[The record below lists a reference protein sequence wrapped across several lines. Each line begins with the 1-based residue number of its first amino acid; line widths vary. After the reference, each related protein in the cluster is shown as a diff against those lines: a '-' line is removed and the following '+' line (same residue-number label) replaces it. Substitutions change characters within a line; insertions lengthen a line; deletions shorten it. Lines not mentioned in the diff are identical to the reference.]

1 MVVQPGSYPA
11 TPVPTAAELL
21 MLNRMGWGYVPSQRT
36 ALRAAGSPA
45 KWFEKQLAPSTI
57 AEPAIIATVDSWYSD
72 RKESAAVKW
81 ERKQSSTKSLW
92 QYAHDLSCWTMLRRI
107 YSNRTLL
114 ETMVDFWSGHLHVP
128 ANHTFAWPWRY
139 DYDTLIRKH
148 ALGRFDDLLVA
159 ASLHPAMLLYL
170 DNFRSE
176 FGNPNEN
183 QGRELLELHTVGR
196 EAGYTEAMVQSSALI
211 LSGWTVDYGRS
222 FLPSYSLAKHTTGP
236 VKVLGF
242 SDPNSARDGRALTE
256 RYLRYL
262 AHHPATAK
270 RIATKLA
277 LRFVS
282 ATPSAAYVDR
292 LADVFLAS
300 GTDIKATLRWLVAS
314 PEFTSSTMQGLVR
327 SGPEDTIATIRA
339 LGIVATGAR
348 TNSLAQLLP
357 TLCGEAI
364 YTWPRPDGPPRSA
377 DAFCTPGRMLCSA
390 NAHWQLVR
398 GDSIIDA
405 RFRATTSWLP
415 ATSLRFDAYVD
426 HLCRKILGRKS
437 TAQLLEACV
446 VATGVSPGT
455 QITRTHMV
463 ATWRFVCVAA
473 ALLDSTQHMS
483 R

>member
-1 MVVQPGSYPA
+1 MVVPPGSYPA
-11 TPVPTAAELL
+11 TPVPTAAELR
-21 MLNRMGWGYVPSQRT
+21 MLNRMGTGYQPSQL
-36 ALRAAGSPA
+36 ASLRAAGGPA
-45 KWFEKQLAPSTI
+45 NWFEKQLAPSTI
-57 AEPAIIATVDSWYSD
+57 AEPAIMTTVDSWYPD
-72 RKESAAVKW
+72 RKQSAAVKW
-81 ERKQSSTKSLW
+81 QRKQSGLKPLW

-107 YSNRTLL
+107 YSERTFF
-114 ETMVDFWSGHLHVP
+114 ETMVDFWSGHLHIP

-139 DYDTLIRKH
+139 DYDLLIRQH
-148 ALGRFDDLLVA
+148 ALGRFDDMLVA

-196 EAGYTEAMVQSSALI
+196 EAGYTEAMVKSSAWI
-211 LSGWTVDYGRS
+211 LSGWTVDYGHT
-222 FLPSYSLAKHTTGP
+222 FAPSYNVEKHTTGP
-236 VKVLGF
+236 VRVLGF
-242 SDPNSARDGRALTE
+242 SDPNSALDGRALTE

-262 AHHPATAK
+262 ANHPATAK

-282 ATPSAAYVDR
+282 NTPTAAYINR
-292 LADVFLAS
+292 LANVFLSS
-300 GTDIKATLRWLVAS
+300 GTDIKATLRWMVAS
-314 PEFTSSTMQGLVR
+314 PEFAGSTQSLVR
-327 SGPEDTIATIRA
+327 SGPEDTIATVRA
-339 LGIVATGAR
+339 LGIVATGTR

-364 YTWPRPDGPPRSA
+364 YTWPRPDGPPRGTE
-377 DAFCTPGRMLCSA
+377 AFCTPGRMLTSA

-405 RFRATTSWLP
+405 TFRDTTSWLP
-415 ATSLRFDAYVD
+415 VASMRFDAFVD
-426 HLCRKILGRKS
+426 HLCRTILGRRS
-437 TAQLLEACV
+437 TSAILDACV
-446 VATGVSPGT
+446 VATGVAPT
-455 QITRTHMV
+455 TLITKTHMV

-473 ALLDSTQHMS
+473 TLLDSSQHMS